1 MSKYSTFS
9 RDNDASDI
17 LTKKMKTFCSATYS
31 NPQSMV
37 SQKVP
42 TSQEEGKNIEMFASV
57 FSYFISSLVL
67 ILSHF
72 LVAITLPF
80 SIWFCFENLHQWER
94 IVVYRLGNLQAVKGP
109 GNIFTIPWVDKCTKL
124 DLRTQVIG
132 YPTKQFL
139 TRDQAVTEVS
149 FNIYYRIYDPVRYVN
164 SIQDPELIG
173 LKKLAAAVSL
183 KHIESS
189 DVADLETEEK
199 SLPACQKIQQEL
211 SVITSTWGIEISSV
225 EM

>member
-1 MSKYSTFS
+1 
-9 RDNDASDI
+9 
-17 LTKKMKTFCSATYS
+17 
-31 NPQSMV
+31 
-37 SQKVP
+37 
-42 TSQEEGKNIEMFASV
+42 
-57 FSYFISSLVL
+57 
-67 ILSHF
+67 
-72 LVAITLPF
+72 
-80 SIWFCFENLHQWER
+80 
-94 IVVYRLGNLQAVKGP
+94 
-109 GNIFTIPWVDKCTKL
+109 
-124 DLRTQVIG
+124 
-132 YPTKQFL
+132 
-139 TRDQAVTEVS
+139 VS